1 MSYSRILSKEEI
13 NELTNWSDNEEEL
26 ELWDAAN
33 CDYEDDDLPTAPP
46 LPPKTSPPPPPTFS
60 PAMME
65 KGEEHDV

>member
-1 MSYSRILSKEEI
+1 MSYSRILTKEEI

-26 ELWDAAN
+26 ELW
-33 CDYEDDDLPTAPP
+33 DDDLPTAPP